1 MARHSA
7 ASISPPKVFT
17 FVARRAYKRG
27 PPNQAAAGQAKR
39 SDGMDGKGNSK
50 SAGETLGDAE
60 RIRFADLLLAV
71 AELQDRDAF
80 AELFAYYAP
89 RVKSYLLRLGA
100 DSALAEEIA
109 QDVMVTVWRKA
120 GLFDRAQASVSTWI
134 FRIARNRRI
143 DLFRRSKR
151 PELDP
156 EEEMILPSGVEAPD
170 ARIEA
175 METETRVRAA
185 MKDLPEEQ
193 VLLLKLAFY
202 EGLSHSEI
210 AARLGAPLGTVKSRI
225 RLAFAKMKVRL
236 GDE

>member
-1 MARHSA
+1 M
-7 ASISPPKVFT
+7 
-17 FVARRAYKRG
+17 G
-27 PPNQAAAGQAKR
+27 GN
-39 SDGMDGKGNSK
+39 GNSK
-50 SAGETLGDAE
+50 PAGEALGDAE
-60 RIRFADLLLAV
+60 RTRFADLLVAV

-120 GLFDRAQASVSTWI
+120 ALFDRAQASVSTWI

-193 VLLLKLAFY
+193 VVLLKLAFY

-210 AARLGAPLGTVKSRI
+210 ATRLGAPLGTVKSRI

>member
-1 MARHSA
+1 
-7 ASISPPKVFT
+7 
-17 FVARRAYKRG
+17 
-27 PPNQAAAGQAKR
+27 
-39 SDGMDGKGNSK
+39 MDGKGNSK

-60 RIRFADLLLAV
+60 RTRFADLLLAV

-185 MKDLPEEQ
+185 MQDLPEEQ

>member
-1 MARHSA
+1 M
-7 ASISPPKVFT
+7 
-17 FVARRAYKRG
+17 G
-27 PPNQAAAGQAKR
+27 
-39 SDGMDGKGNSK
+39 GKGNSK

-60 RIRFADLLLAV
+60 RTRFADLLLAV

-175 METETRVRAA
+175 METEARVRAA

>member
-1 MARHSA
+1 M
-7 ASISPPKVFT
+7 
-17 FVARRAYKRG
+17 G
-27 PPNQAAAGQAKR
+27 
-39 SDGMDGKGNSK
+39 GKGHTK
-50 SAGETLGDAE
+50 PAGETLSEAE
-60 RIRFADLLLAV
+60 RARFADLLGAV
-71 AELQDRDAF
+71 ATRQDRNAF

-100 DSALAEEIA
+100 DNALAEEIV

-120 GLFDRAQASVSTWI
+120 GLFDRAQASASTWI

-156 EEEMILPSGVEAPD
+156 EEEMVLPSGVEAPD
-170 ARIEA
+170 ARVEA
-175 METETRVRAA
+175 METEARVRSA

-210 AARLGAPLGTVKSRI
+210 AAKLGAPLGTVKSRI
-225 RLAFAKMKVRL
+225 RLAFAKMKARL
-236 GDE
+236 GDD